1 MKLNV
6 DAHLWCLGTY
16 GERYVPGGYFEEM
29 TTDQQL
35 EIMSKIEGLTGLFTF
50 YPVAPL
56 PEDPDKLV
64 AKLDNSGLKVS
75 NLAVECWSDRKWKN
89 GAFSTNEVNIRKDV
103 VKLFKEFIDFAKE
116 VKADSV
122 LLWPAHDGLDYPFQT
137 NYYDGWKTM
146 VETVREICAY
156 DPTVKI
162 ALEAKSKD
170 PRQKQYISD
179 TGKALALINDVG
191 APNLGAA
198 IDVGHALMAGEN
210 LAESLALLDVHDR
223 LYQIHLNENY
233 KDADP
238 DMIFGTINFWELLEF
253 FYYLNKTDFKGWSA
267 IDIIAPRDDRQK
279 SLALGI
285 KLVWKYKEMA
295 DKLQKHEKE
304 IEENLKGYRFAD
316 NMDMMTDLLF

>member
-29 TTDQQL
+29 SVDEQL
-35 EIMSKIEGLTGLFTF
+35 NIMSGIEGLTGLFVF
-50 YPVAPL
+50 YPLAPL
-56 PEDPDKLV
+56 PGDPDKLV
-64 AKLDNSGLKVS
+64 KKLDSFGLKVS
-75 NLAVECWSDRKWKN
+75 NIAVECWSDRKWKY
-89 GAFSTNEVNIRKDV
+89 GAFSTNQADIRKEA
-103 VKLFKEFIDFAKE
+103 VKMFKEAIDLSKE
-116 VKADSV
+116 IGADSV

-137 NYYDGWKTM
+137 NYSEGWKNM
-146 VETVREICAY
+146 VDTVGEICAY
-156 DPTVKI
+156 DRDVKI

-170 PRQKQYISD
+170 PRQKQYISN
-179 TGKALALINDVG
+179 TGKAMTLINDVG

-198 IDVGHALMAGEN
+198 IDVGHALMAQEN
-210 LAESLALLDVHDR
+210 LAESLALLDTHNR

-253 FYYLNKTDFKGWSA
+253 FYFLSKTQFSGWSS
-267 IDIIAPRDDRQK
+267 IDIIAPRDDREK
-279 SLALGI
+279 SLKLGV

-295 DKLQKHEKE
+295 DKLLQHEKE
-304 IEENLKGYRFAD
+304 IDENSKGYRFVD
-316 NMDMMTDLLF
+316 NMDLITDILF

>member
-1 MKLNV
+1 M
-6 DAHLWCLGTY
+6 
-16 GERYVPGGYFEEM
+16 
-29 TTDQQL
+29 
-35 EIMSKIEGLTGLFTF
+35 F

-64 AKLDNSGLKVS
+64 AKLDNFGLKVS
-75 NLAVECWSDRKWKN
+75 NLAVECWSNRKWKH
-89 GAFSTNEVNIRKDV
+89 GAFSTNEANIRNDV
-103 VKLFKEFIDFAKE
+103 IKLFKESIDYAKAI
-116 VKADSV
+116 KADSV
-122 LLWPAHDGLDYPFQT
+122 LLWPAHDGLDYPFQA
-137 NYYDGWKTM
+137 NYYDGWKNM

-156 DPTVKI
+156 DPSVKI

-170 PRQKQYISD
+170 PRQKQYIRD
-179 TGKALALINDVG
+179 TGKAMALINDVG

-210 LAESLALLDVHDR
+210 LAESVALLDAHDW

-253 FYYLNKTDFKGWSA
+253 FYYLNKTNFEGWSA

-304 IEENLKGYRFAD
+304 IDENLKGYRFAD
-316 NMDMMTDLLF
+316 NMDMITDLLF

>member
-1 MKLNV
+1 
-6 DAHLWCLGTY
+6 
-16 GERYVPGGYFEEM
+16 
-29 TTDQQL
+29 
-35 EIMSKIEGLTGLFTF
+35 
-50 YPVAPL
+50 
-56 PEDPDKLV
+56 
-64 AKLDNSGLKVS
+64 
-75 NLAVECWSDRKWKN
+75 
-89 GAFSTNEVNIRKDV
+89 
-103 VKLFKEFIDFAKE
+103 
-116 VKADSV
+116 
-122 LLWPAHDGLDYPFQT
+122 
-137 NYYDGWKTM
+137 
-146 VETVREICAY
+146 
-156 DPTVKI
+156 
-162 ALEAKSKD
+162 
-170 PRQKQYISD
+170 
-179 TGKALALINDVG
+179 VG

-295 DKLQKHEKE
+295 DKLFKHEKE
-304 IEENLKGYRFAD
+304 IEENLKGYRFTD
-316 NMDMMTDLLF
+316 NMDMITDLLFQ